1 MPCILIQGFV
11 NTHPF
16 PNFLKQII
24 YQKPFLNLFK
34 STLNISTFIF
44 LPFLKGIHPCSDSR
58 AWRHLSKEHVSKETV
73 VQVTFVQGDS
83 CPRRLL
89 SKETIVQGRLMSKET
104 FVQGDICPRRQL
116 HVFQSKDIFL
126 DQQYLSH
133 IRSYFQKTFR
143 TTSQG
148 YPKMIRLG

>member
-1 MPCILIQGFV
+1 MGFSFASS
-11 NTHPF
+11 N
-16 PNFLKQII
+16 
-24 YQKPFLNLFK
+24 
-34 STLNISTFIF
+34 NI
-44 LPFLKGIHPCSDSR
+44 GV
-58 AWRHLSKEHVSKETV
+58 RHLSKEHVSKETV

-126 DQQYLSH
+126 
-133 IRSYFQKTFR
+133 
-143 TTSQG
+143 G
-148 YPKMIRLG
+148 